1 MKIAIVSAMYPY
13 KGGIAQFAGA
23 MHQGFENLGHQVKA
37 FTFSRQYPQFL
48 YPGESQYVGED
59 DKVDKIDSEQIIDS
73 VNPWTYFSAA
83 KAIKKFEPDVVV
95 FKFWLPFFGP
105 AFGTIAKLLK
115 KSTKIITAVDNV
127 IPHEKRPFDK
137 ALTRYFFKQN
147 HGVFCMSQQVQNDL
161 NAWIPNTPSAIS
173 PHPIYTL
180 FGESI
185 QKEEAQKKL
194 GLDPSKT
201 YLLSFGY
208 VRDYKG
214 VDLSIKALQ
223 HLPEHYH
230 LIIAGESYSSMDVY
244 HELIKELSLEHRVHL
259 FIRYIPQ
266 DEVKVFYSASDIAFM
281 TYKSATQ
288 SGVCSVAINF
298 ELPMVST
305 PVGGLQEMINNGE
318 NGFLSESLQP
328 NSIAEA
334 VVKCQEFDRS
344 QLVDGQKKL
353 KQELSWETYCQRL
366 LDFSDRL

>member
-1 MKIAIVSAMYPY
+1 MRIAIVSAIYPF

-23 MHQGFENLGHQVKA
+23 MHQGFENLGHEVKA
-37 FTFSRQYPQFL
+37 FTFSRQYPNFL
-48 YPGESQYVGED
+48 YPGDNQYVGED
-59 DKVDKIDSEQIIDS
+59 DIVDKIDSSKVIDTI
-73 VNPWTYFSAA
+73 NPISYFTTA
-83 KAIKKFEPDVVV
+83 KAIKAFEPDIVV

-115 KSTKIITAVDNV
+115 KNTRIITAVDNV

-137 ALTRYFFKQN
+137 TLTRYFFKNN
-147 HGVFCMSQQVQNDL
+147 HGVFCMSEQVQNDL
-161 NAWIPNTPSAIS
+161 NQWIPGTPSAVS

-180 FGESI
+180 FGEAI
-185 QKEEAQKKL
+185 NKQEAQKTL
-194 GLDPSKT
+194 GLDATKK

-214 VDLSIKALQ
+214 VDLSIKALK
-223 HLPEHYH
+223 HLPDHYH

-244 HELIKELSLEHRVHL
+244 HELIKELELENRIHL

-266 DEVKVFYSASDIAFM
+266 EEVKVFYSASDIALM

-305 PVGGLQEMINNGE
+305 PVGGLKEMVKNGE
-318 NGFLSESLQP
+318 NGFLSDTLEP
-328 NSIAEA
+328 KSIAEA
-334 VVKCQEFDRS
+334 VEKCQAFD
-344 QLVDGQKKL
+344 QTTLVQGQKKL
-353 KQELSWETYCQRL
+353 KEELSWETYCQRL
-366 LDFSDRL
+366 LDFSNTL